1 MKNQVFLAFLREN
14 LTDSFKIGL
23 VLLQFFGADSD
34 LTASDL
40 ECKHA
45 ELRTNTLK
53 SEVHTE

>member
-1 MKNQVFLAFLREN
+1 MNFLDFLS
-14 LTDSFKIGL
+14 LKVLDSLIIGL
-23 VLLQFFGADSD
+23 VLYQFFGADLD